1 VNARGDTSPSA
12 GLHSDSPSLADRYD
26 VNEAEQIHA
35 DVSAWDP
42 ALDYLSL
49 VAPFAK

>member
-26 VNEAEQIHA
+26 VDEPEQIHA
-35 DVSAWDP
+35 NIGARDP